1 MKNLIYEIKIEST
14 KIKDLIQKKGDLV
27 VKGRALN
34 KQKEDIG
41 IELNKVSLQINKLG
55 DKIIPLVRDINVEL
69 GEFEQIQDVQIVDG
83 ELVMTIFDMLEDYK
97 EKLIKAK
104 QEAKDK
110 EEGKGDFKDL
120 YNKEE
125 EKTITE

>member
-1 MKNLIYEIKIEST
+1 MTRTIKIEST

>member
-1 MKNLIYEIKIEST
+1 MTRTIKIEST

-104 QEAKDK
+104 QEANDK